1 MSFFPFSHSKYSTPS
16 ARSRRSQR
24 RLLRVERLQ
33 SRQLLAADAVAMDDL
48 AGLSDEFDTSSSIAA
63 WQRVH
68 EVEGWNA
75 DQLQV
80 WNTDQSQTGRM
91 VMQPHTV
98 VWYQDWRGPMV
109 FKEVTGDFIF
119 TSQIILGDR
128 DDVGDSDADDVPDDA
143 TFSLGGVMIRT
154 PRDIENPITD
164 WRPGSRA
171 DDGTNNGENYVFL
184 SMGHGVDRQFSL
196 EVKTTRNSR
205 SQLQLTPLG
214 AATNTATLRIA
225 RIDDSVITMYRLP
238 GQDWTVH
245 RRYSRPDMPATLQL
259 GLVTYTD
266 WNKASDFDPFVHNS
280 TVLQAG
286 INDPTPGEPFNP
298 DLVVGFEYAR
308 FARPQVPA
316 ELNGVDLVN
325 AATDQQL
332 LSFLGDADVTANTA
346 PQIQPI
352 NNQTIL
358 LGSVP
363 LLIDLVASDADGD
376 SLSYEVRLED
386 SLAAQIM
393 AEHHLHEMSW
403 RDDYALNWGGQNEKW
418 LQGDQGWYFLLPDGT
433 LNLWGGSFATSTQL
447 AAFST
452 VHYDNPHRLLSA
464 TDPNIGVDIL
474 SDRLVIS
481 AGSQTGAF
489 PVEVIVSDG
498 SDTSST
504 SFVVDVTNTA
514 PLLTISDQLAT
525 AGEALS
531 IPLPA
536 TDADG
541 HTITYTVEVLGDQ
554 LSMLDTQHGFW
565 SNGNYYT
572 NYLGQNERWIRDASN
587 HWHYLLPTGQL
598 YRWEGSFAAS
608 LLIAELGS
616 DVYQTPALLTDPQPT
631 TVIAAI
637 EDYVLTI
644 SSPQDYRGEV
654 RLLVRASDGFQTVTA
669 TFRVNFVDPLVDTV
683 FFDWELDR

>member
-1 MSFFPFSHSKYSTPS
+1 M
-16 ARSRRSQR
+16 
-24 RLLRVERLQ
+24 
-33 SRQLLAADAVAMDDL
+33 
-48 AGLSDEFDTSSSIAA
+48 
-63 WQRVH
+63 
-68 EVEGWNA
+68 
-75 DQLQV
+75 
-80 WNTDQSQTGRM
+80 
-91 VMQPHTV
+91 
-98 VWYQDWRGPMV
+98 
-109 FKEVTGDFIF
+109 
-119 TSQIILGDR
+119 
-128 DDVGDSDADDVPDDA
+128 
-143 TFSLGGVMIRT
+143 
-154 PRDIENPITD
+154 
-164 WRPGSRA
+164 
-171 DDGTNNGENYVFL
+171 
-184 SMGHGVDRQFSL
+184 
-196 EVKTTRNSR
+196 
-205 SQLQLTPLG
+205 
-214 AATNTATLRIA
+214 
-225 RIDDSVITMYRLP
+225 
-238 GQDWTVH
+238 
-245 RRYSRPDMPATLQL
+245 
-259 GLVTYTD
+259 
-266 WNKASDFDPFVHNS
+266 
-280 TVLQAG
+280 
-286 INDPTPGEPFNP
+286 
-298 DLVVGFEYAR
+298 
-308 FARPQVPA
+308 
-316 ELNGVDLVN
+316 
-325 AATDQQL
+325 
-332 LSFLGDADVTANTA
+332 
-346 PQIQPI
+346 
-352 NNQTIL
+352 
-358 LGSVP
+358 
-363 LLIDLVASDADGD
+363 
-376 SLSYEVRLED
+376 
-386 SLAAQIM
+386 
-393 AEHHLHEMSW
+393 
-403 RDDYALNWGGQNEKW
+403 
-418 LQGDQGWYFLLPDGT
+418 
-433 LNLWGGSFATSTQL
+433 WGGSFATSTQL

>member
-1 MSFFPFSHSKYSTPS
+1 MPCFPFSHSKYSTPS
-16 ARSRRSQR
+16 ARSRRCQR